1 MSSDMK
7 LFEFASPPRTA
18 TSWIE
23 EVCAVCYMHPSR
35 RTEIHRPPEGK
46 KDKLRIT
53 MVRHPVSW
61 LNSYWTNIFPG
72 KVSAKEV
79 DIFAD
84 LPGLTFDE
92 FIRSYL
98 KEIPG
103 EVGRMFTSYKADS
116 YLRVEDL
123 PGCWFEFA
131 KTLRIPE
138 VFVQKCLETPV
149 VNASSIKKPKPK
161 WNRSLR
167 RAVLRAEKDMLEHF
181 EYV

>member
-1 MSSDMK
+1 MSCDMR
-7 LFEFASPPRTA
+7 LFEFSSPPRTA
-18 TSWIE
+18 TAWIE
-23 EVCAVCYMHPSR
+23 HVCALCYMHANG

-46 KDKLRIT
+46 KDKIRIS

-61 LNSYWTNIFPG
+61 LHSYWTNIYPG

-92 FIRSYL
+92 FIRAYL

-103 EVGRMFTSYKADS
+103 EVGRMFTSYRADS

-123 PGCWFEFA
+123 PNCWWEFA
-131 KTLRIPE
+131 VTLRIPE
-138 VFVQKCLETPV
+138 VFLDKCKNTPV
-149 VNASSIKKPKPK
+149 MNATNTKKPKPK

-167 RAVLRAEKDMLEHF
+167 RAVIRTEKEMLDHF
-181 EYV
+181 GYS